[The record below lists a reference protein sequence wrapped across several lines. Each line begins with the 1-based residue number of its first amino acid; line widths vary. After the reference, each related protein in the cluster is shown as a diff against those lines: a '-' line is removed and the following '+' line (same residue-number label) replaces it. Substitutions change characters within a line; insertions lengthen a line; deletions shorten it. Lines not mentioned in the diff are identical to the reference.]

1 MAATKQKIANTKD
14 TYDASSIKVLEGLDP
29 VRKRP
34 AMYIGSTGSM
44 GLHHL
49 VEEVVDNS
57 IDEVLAGYC
66 KNIEVVIHNDGKIT
80 IEDDGRGIPV
90 EKHPQFKD
98 KSALEI
104 VLTKLHAGGKFDNK
118 SYQVSGGLH
127 GVGVSCVNALSSQL
141 SVEVYREGKAY
152 RQTYERGV
160 PTSALKALGATEDQ
174 GTKITFLPDDTI
186 FEETTFSF
194 DVLANRLRELAF
206 LNAGTRINLTDERTD
221 KQHTFCYDGG
231 IISFVKYL
239 NANKNP
245 LHQEPIYFTKEKDI
259 EINPETHEAGKL
271 ILDIALQY
279 NDSYSENIF
288 SFVNNINTVE
298 GGTHLV
304 GFKSALTRVI
314 NDYIKKNES
323 LKDKNITL
331 SGEDARE
338 GLAAVISV
346 KLSNPQFEGQTKTK
360 LGNSDIKGIVET
372 IVGEKLA
379 SYLEENPAIASK
391 VIEKTVTAALARE
404 AARKARE
411 LTRRKGAL
419 DAASLP
425 GKLADCSERD
435 PSKCELYIVE
445 GDSAGGCFAGETK
458 IALTDGRQITFKELV
473 EEDRLGKS
481 NYCYTIQKDGSIG
494 IEKILAPRITKNNAE
509 VIKVVLDNEEEIICT
524 PDHLFMLRD
533 GSFVE
538 AGKLTAEQSLM
549 PLRRKFSKKAGRIT
563 IDGYEMAF
571 SPQANKWIFTHLLSD
586 QFNLSSGK
594 YNLTAGAHKHH
605 LDFNKLNNNP
615 DNIARMTP
623 EQHLALHREQAGRTL
638 HRKEIIEKCNRIK
651 RTPAYRSKISAKMKE
666 LSGLLS
672 ARAKKQWQSPAYKQQ
687 MIRSYKKFYLENE
700 EYRNKTIRLLAKAQ
714 KEYWNISEN
723 REKQANRVK
732 EYFSTN
738 PEAREKLSIKSK
750 AQWQDQTLLVWRQ
763 KKTRDQWS
771 GEFREKRKKAYNQT
785 YLTHSLVFAKGLMEQ
800 GQEVLAQ
807 YDESRRSLLK
817 RNNNILT
824 LGTLVTRFFDGDKNK
839 FVEAAANY
847 NHKIKRIER
856 INEKVA
862 VYDIEVPN
870 THNFALA
877 SGIFVHN
884 SAKQGRDRSFQAILP
899 LKGKILNVEKA
910 RLHKILG
917 NDEIRTMITAL
928 GTGIGQEEFKLENL
942 RYHKIIIMTD
952 ADVDG
957 AHIRTLLLTFLYRQ
971 MPQLVEKGNVYIAQP
986 PLYKVKKGK
995 KEMYLDT
1002 EEQLYKFIL
1011 EQGLAGVKLF
1021 KMKGTKEVLEYKE
1034 DQIRQICKSLKEIDL
1049 LVRKLQRKGIGWNEF
1064 IAMRNKD
1071 KMPLFKVKTEKEEKF
1086 IYSEKE
1092 FKTFKNSYLKE
1103 KKDINPELAIEMTP
1117 EELGLEVKD
1126 LWEIPKLNDLLAG
1139 LEKTEVDLSNYQITT
1154 EADKKQILFRLKQDS
1169 DIYDIYDLEEM
1180 IALINK
1186 LGTQGT
1192 TVQRYKGLGEMNPEQ
1207 LWETTMNP
1215 ENRRLLKITL
1225 EDVVEADMIFTT
1237 LMGDKVEPRKA
1248 FIESHAL
1255 EVRNLDI

>member
-1 MAATKQKIANTKD
+1 MVAAKQKTNTSNE
-14 TYDASSIKVLEGLDP
+14 TYDAGSIKVLEGLDP

-34 AMYIGSTGSM
+34 AMYIGSTGSL

-66 KNIEVVIHNDGKIT
+66 KNIEVVVHNDGKIT

-127 GVGVSCVNALSSQL
+127 GVGVSCVNALSKQL
-141 SVEVYREGKAY
+141 VVEVYREGKAY

-160 PTSALKALGATEDQ
+160 PTSQLKALGPTDDQ

-194 DVLANRLRELAF
+194 DILANRLRELAF

-221 KQHTFCYDGG
+221 KQHTFCYEGG

-245 LHQEPIYFTKEKDI
+245 LHQDPIYFTKERDI

-271 ILDIALQY
+271 VLDIALQY
-279 NDSYSENIF
+279 NDGYAENIF
-288 SFVNNINTVE
+288 SFVNNINTIE

-323 LKDKNITL
+323 LKDKNVSL
-331 SGEDARE
+331 SGEDVRE
-338 GLAAVISV
+338 GLTVVISV

-360 LGNSDIKGIVET
+360 LGNSEIKGIVET
-372 IVGEKLA
+372 IIGEKLA
-379 SYLEENPAIASK
+379 SYLEENPNIASK

-445 GDSAGGCFAGETK
+445 GDSAGG
-458 IALTDGRQITFKELV
+458 
-473 EEDRLGKS
+473 
-481 NYCYTIQKDGSIG
+481 
-494 IEKILAPRITKNNAE
+494 
-509 VIKVVLDNEEEIICT
+509 
-524 PDHLFMLRD
+524 
-533 GSFVE
+533 
-538 AGKLTAEQSLM
+538 
-549 PLRRKFSKKAGRIT
+549 
-563 IDGYEMAF
+563 
-571 SPQANKWIFTHLLSD
+571 
-586 QFNLSSGK
+586 
-594 YNLTAGAHKHH
+594 
-605 LDFNKLNNNP
+605 
-615 DNIARMTP
+615 
-623 EQHLALHREQAGRTL
+623 
-638 HRKEIIEKCNRIK
+638 
-651 RTPAYRSKISAKMKE
+651 
-666 LSGLLS
+666 
-672 ARAKKQWQSPAYKQQ
+672 
-687 MIRSYKKFYLENE
+687 
-700 EYRNKTIRLLAKAQ
+700 
-714 KEYWNISEN
+714 
-723 REKQANRVK
+723 
-732 EYFSTN
+732 
-738 PEAREKLSIKSK
+738 
-750 AQWQDQTLLVWRQ
+750 
-763 KKTRDQWS
+763 
-771 GEFREKRKKAYNQT
+771 
-785 YLTHSLVFAKGLMEQ
+785 
-800 GQEVLAQ
+800 
-807 YDESRRSLLK
+807 
-817 RNNNILT
+817 
-824 LGTLVTRFFDGDKNK
+824 
-839 FVEAAANY
+839 
-847 NHKIKRIER
+847 
-856 INEKVA
+856 
-862 VYDIEVPN
+862 
-870 THNFALA
+870 
-877 SGIFVHN
+877 

-1002 EEQLYKFIL
+1002 EEQLYNFIL
-1011 EQGLAGVKLF
+1011 EQGLTGVTLY
-1021 KMKGTKEVLEYKE
+1021 KMKGSKEILEYKE
-1034 DQIRQICKSLKEIDL
+1034 DQVRQICKNLKEIDN
-1049 LVRKLQRKGIGWNEF
+1049 LVRKLQRKGISWNEF
-1064 IAMRNKD
+1064 MAMRKKD
-1071 KMPLFKVKTEKEEKF
+1071 KMPLYKIKTEKEDKF

-1092 FKTFKNSYLKE
+1092 FKTFKNNYLKE

-1117 EELGLEVKD
+1117 EEMGLEVKD
-1126 LWEIPKLNDLLAG
+1126 LWEIPKLNDFVTG
-1139 LEKTEVDLSNYQITT
+1139 LEKTEVDLSSYQTDT
-1154 EADKKQILFRLKQDS
+1154 ETEKKQMLFRLKQDTDVH
-1169 DIYDIYDLEEM
+1169 DIYDFEEM
-1180 IALINK
+1180 ITVINK
-1186 LGTQGT
+1186 IGTQGT

-1215 ENRRLLKITL
+1215 ENRRLIKITL
-1225 EDVVEADMIFTT
+1225 EDIVEADMIFTT

-1248 FIESHAL
+1248 FIETHAL

>member
-1 MAATKQKIANTKD
+1 MAAAKQKTVNTKD

-57 IDEVLAGYC
+57 IDEVLAGFC
-66 KNIEVVIHNDGKIT
+66 KNIDVVIHNDGKIT
-80 IEDDGRGIPV
+80 IEDDGRGIPID
-90 EKHPQFKD
+90 KHPQFKD

-141 SVEVYREGKAY
+141 TVEVYREGKAY

-160 PTSALKALGATEDQ
+160 PTSPLKALGATDDQ

-194 DVLANRLRELAF
+194 DVLANRMRELAF

-245 LHQEPIYFTKEKDI
+245 LHQEPIYFTKEKEI
-259 EINPETHEAGKL
+259 EINPETHEVGKL
-271 ILDIALQY
+271 ILEIALQY

-288 SFVNNINTVE
+288 SFVNNINTIE

-360 LGNSDIKGIVET
+360 LGNSEIKGIVET

-379 SYLEENPAIASK
+379 SYLEENPSISSK

-445 GDSAGGCFAGETK
+445 GDSAGG
-458 IALTDGRQITFKELV
+458 
-473 EEDRLGKS
+473 
-481 NYCYTIQKDGSIG
+481 
-494 IEKILAPRITKNNAE
+494 
-509 VIKVVLDNEEEIICT
+509 
-524 PDHLFMLRD
+524 
-533 GSFVE
+533 
-538 AGKLTAEQSLM
+538 
-549 PLRRKFSKKAGRIT
+549 
-563 IDGYEMAF
+563 
-571 SPQANKWIFTHLLSD
+571 
-586 QFNLSSGK
+586 
-594 YNLTAGAHKHH
+594 
-605 LDFNKLNNNP
+605 
-615 DNIARMTP
+615 
-623 EQHLALHREQAGRTL
+623 
-638 HRKEIIEKCNRIK
+638 
-651 RTPAYRSKISAKMKE
+651 
-666 LSGLLS
+666 
-672 ARAKKQWQSPAYKQQ
+672 
-687 MIRSYKKFYLENE
+687 
-700 EYRNKTIRLLAKAQ
+700 
-714 KEYWNISEN
+714 
-723 REKQANRVK
+723 
-732 EYFSTN
+732 
-738 PEAREKLSIKSK
+738 
-750 AQWQDQTLLVWRQ
+750 
-763 KKTRDQWS
+763 
-771 GEFREKRKKAYNQT
+771 
-785 YLTHSLVFAKGLMEQ
+785 
-800 GQEVLAQ
+800 
-807 YDESRRSLLK
+807 
-817 RNNNILT
+817 
-824 LGTLVTRFFDGDKNK
+824 
-839 FVEAAANY
+839 
-847 NHKIKRIER
+847 
-856 INEKVA
+856 
-862 VYDIEVPN
+862 
-870 THNFALA
+870 
-877 SGIFVHN
+877 

-1002 EEQLYKFIL
+1002 EDQLYKFIL
-1011 EQGLAGVKLF
+1011 EQGLTGVKLF
-1021 KMKGTKEVLEYKE
+1021 KMKGAKEILEYKE
-1034 DQIRQICKSLKEIDL
+1034 DQIWQICKSLKDIDTL
-1049 LVRKLQRKGIGWNEF
+1049 LRKLQRKGIDWNEF
-1064 IAMRNKD
+1064 MAMRKKD
-1071 KMPLFKVKTEKEEKF
+1071 KMPLYKIKTEKEDKF

-1092 FKTFKNSYLKE
+1092 FKSFKNNYLKE

-1117 EELGLEVKD
+1117 EEMGLEVKD
-1126 LWEIPKLNDLLAG
+1126 LWEIPKLHGIVTD
-1139 LEKTEVDLSNYQITT
+1139 LEKTEVDLSSYQADQ
-1154 EADKKQILFRLKQDS
+1154 EAEKKQILFRLKQDGDTF
-1169 DIYDIYDLEEM
+1169 DIYDFEEM
-1180 IALINK
+1180 ISVINK
-1186 LGTQGT
+1186 IGTQGT

-1215 ENRRLLKITL
+1215 ENRRLIKITL
-1225 EDVVEADMIFTT
+1225 EDIVEADMIFTT

>member
-1 MAATKQKIANTKD
+1 VAAAKQKTANTKD

-66 KNIEVVIHNDGKIT
+66 KNIDVVIHNDGTIT
-80 IEDDGRGIPV
+80 VEDDGRGIPV

-104 VLTKLHAGGKFDNK
+104 VMTKLHAGGKFDNK

-127 GVGVSCVNALSSQL
+127 GVGVSCVNALSTQL
-141 SVEVYREGKAY
+141 IVEVYREGKAY
-152 RQTYERGV
+152 RQTYARGV
-160 PTSALKALGATEDQ
+160 PTSTLKALGATDDQ

-194 DVLANRLRELAF
+194 DILTNRLRELAF
-206 LNAGTRINLTDERTD
+206 LNAGTRINVTDERTD

-245 LHQEPIYFTKEKDI
+245 LHQEPIYFIKDKEI
-259 EINPETHEAGKL
+259 EINPETHDMGKL
-271 ILDIALQY
+271 ILEIALQY
-279 NDSYSENIF
+279 NDSYTENIF
-288 SFVNNINTVE
+288 SFVNNINTIE

-323 LKDKNITL
+323 LKDKNLTL
-331 SGEDARE
+331 SGEDVRE
-338 GLAAVISV
+338 GLTAVISV

-379 SYLEENPAIASK
+379 SYLEENPTITSK

-435 PSKCELYIVE
+435 PGKCELYIVE
-445 GDSAGGCFAGETK
+445 GDSAGG
-458 IALTDGRQITFKELV
+458 
-473 EEDRLGKS
+473 
-481 NYCYTIQKDGSIG
+481 
-494 IEKILAPRITKNNAE
+494 
-509 VIKVVLDNEEEIICT
+509 
-524 PDHLFMLRD
+524 
-533 GSFVE
+533 
-538 AGKLTAEQSLM
+538 
-549 PLRRKFSKKAGRIT
+549 
-563 IDGYEMAF
+563 
-571 SPQANKWIFTHLLSD
+571 
-586 QFNLSSGK
+586 
-594 YNLTAGAHKHH
+594 
-605 LDFNKLNNNP
+605 
-615 DNIARMTP
+615 
-623 EQHLALHREQAGRTL
+623 
-638 HRKEIIEKCNRIK
+638 
-651 RTPAYRSKISAKMKE
+651 
-666 LSGLLS
+666 
-672 ARAKKQWQSPAYKQQ
+672 
-687 MIRSYKKFYLENE
+687 
-700 EYRNKTIRLLAKAQ
+700 
-714 KEYWNISEN
+714 
-723 REKQANRVK
+723 
-732 EYFSTN
+732 
-738 PEAREKLSIKSK
+738 
-750 AQWQDQTLLVWRQ
+750 
-763 KKTRDQWS
+763 
-771 GEFREKRKKAYNQT
+771 
-785 YLTHSLVFAKGLMEQ
+785 
-800 GQEVLAQ
+800 
-807 YDESRRSLLK
+807 
-817 RNNNILT
+817 
-824 LGTLVTRFFDGDKNK
+824 
-839 FVEAAANY
+839 
-847 NHKIKRIER
+847 
-856 INEKVA
+856 
-862 VYDIEVPN
+862 
-870 THNFALA
+870 
-877 SGIFVHN
+877 

-971 MPQLVEKGNVYIAQP
+971 MPLLVEKGNVYIAQP

-1002 EEQLYKFIL
+1002 EEQLYNFIL
-1011 EQGLAGVKLF
+1011 EQGLTGVKLF
-1021 KMKGTKEVLEYKE
+1021 KMKGLKEILEYKE
-1034 DQIRQICKSLKEIDL
+1034 DQVRQICKSLKDIDT
-1049 LVRKLQRKGIGWNEF
+1049 LVRKLQRKGINWNEF
-1064 IAMRNKD
+1064 MAMRKKD
-1071 KMPLFKVKTEKEEKF
+1071 KMPLYKIKTEKEDKF

-1092 FKTFKNSYLKE
+1092 FKSFKNNYLKE
-1103 KKDINPELAIEMTP
+1103 KKVVNPELAIEMTP

-1126 LWEIPKLNDLLAG
+1126 LWEIPKLHTIVND
-1139 LEKTEVDLSNYQITT
+1139 LEKTDVDLSSYQTAQ
-1154 EADKKQILFRLKQDS
+1154 EGEKKQILFRLKQDAE
-1169 DIYDIYDLEEM
+1169 IYDIYDFEEM
-1180 IALINK
+1180 ISVINK
-1186 LGTQGT
+1186 IGTQGT

-1215 ENRRLLKITL
+1215 DNRRLIKITL

-1248 FIESHAL
+1248 FIETHAL